1 MSSKADEVAWGTSA
15 EVRIIDRWVKN
26 SPSAKKHNVRHFMKL
41 GSHADFDFILFN
53 SEWMA
58 CGYAEVK
65 RRRSRLD
72 RFGDC
77 IFPKRK
83 YDLAVK
89 DYAAH
94 RLPVWGVTEYGCGA
108 LAEVLIFQPPA
119 EFIDIKRHDRPG
131 TDPVPH
137 CVYTKA
143 QVKVVD
149 R

>member
-15 EVRIIDRWVKN
+15 EARIIDRWVRT
-26 SPSAKKHNVRHFMKL
+26 SPSAKKLKVRHTMKL

-53 SEWMA
+53 AEWMA

-83 YDLAVK
+83 IDLAHK
-89 DYAAH
+89 NYAAH
-94 RLPVWGVTEYGCGA
+94 RLPVFGVTEYGCGA
-108 LAEVLIFQPPA
+108 LVEVFICQPPY
-119 EFIDIKRHDRPG
+119 EHIDIRRHDRPG

-137 CVYTKA
+137 CVFAKQ